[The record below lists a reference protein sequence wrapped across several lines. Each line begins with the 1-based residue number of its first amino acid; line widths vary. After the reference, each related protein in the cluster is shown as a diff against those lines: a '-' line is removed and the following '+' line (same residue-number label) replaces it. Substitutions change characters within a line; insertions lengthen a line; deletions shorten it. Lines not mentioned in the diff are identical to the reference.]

1 MALGE
6 FRLFTWKSK
15 AAQEKEQEEYE
26 KWAFPFGQQQ
36 RENLEALLKAIFPKG
51 SDKIT
56 LVQFLTCKELY
67 DGAIK
72 KADSRDDAIIGL
84 FNNSRNYRQ
93 IINKKEMPT
102 FIAIVIADAEIDE
115 RCQYPEADAILA
127 SAQEIESM
135 QKRK

>member
-67 DGAIK
+67 EGALK
-72 KADSRDDAIIGL
+72 KADQRDAAIIDL
-84 FNNSRNYRQ
+84 ISNNRNYRQ
-93 IINKKEMPT
+93 IIRKKEMPT

-115 RCQYPEADAILA
+115 QCQYPEADAILA
-127 SAQEIESM
+127 SAQEIESLR
-135 QKRK
+135 KRK